1 MKKTIA
7 MIAVA
12 AALLFSPVAQA
23 ADPVAFGVIDM
34 TRVMKE
40 TDAAKG
46 ILSELEAKR
55 KEYEGQIEKEGDS
68 LSKLEKDII
77 AKKGKMSEEEFN
89 KARADFE
96 KKIADAQKMVQDRKV
111 TFDKAFADAINKLRA
126 EAAKYT
132 AEVAKERGY
141 SAVMTQ
147 DAVVL
152 AEPSL
157 DVTDEVIKRLNANVK
172 KISIKW

>member
-7 MIAVA
+7 LLALA
-12 AALLFSPVAQA
+12 AALFFSPASQA
-23 ADPVAFGVIDM
+23 ADGVSFGVIDM

-46 ILSELEAKR
+46 ILAELEAKR
-55 KEYEGQIEKEGDS
+55 KEYEGQIEKEGDN
-68 LSKLEKDII
+68 LSKLEKDIV
-77 AKKGKMSEEEFN
+77 AKKSKMNEEEFN

-96 KKIADAQKMVQDRKV
+96 KKIADAQKMVQERKV
-111 TFDKAFADAINKLRA
+111 TFDKAFGDAIGKLRA

-141 SAVMTQ
+141 DAVVTQ
-147 DAVVL
+147 EAVVL
-152 AEPSL
+152 AEPAL
-157 DVTDEVIKRLNANVK
+157 DVTDDVIARLNKNVK
-172 KISIKW
+172 KIAIKW